1 MDNSTYVALSQL
13 TALERQLDV
22 TANNIA
28 NANSTGF
35 KAERVLFESYL
46 QKDDASLA
54 GEGMAFD
61 ALFSSLRL
69 HEVVMAANDASSARI
84 ASV

>member
-1 MDNSTYVALSQL
+1 MDNSTYVAISKL

-28 NANSTGF
+28 NANSSGF
-35 KAERVLFESYL
+35 KAERVLFETYL

-54 GEGMAFD
+54 G
-61 ALFSSLRL
+61 
-69 HEVVMAANDASSARI
+69 
-84 ASV
+84 